1 MVGAGGYVVD
11 RGLRRCGAVQIGPGP
26 RHIPIIGP
34 VSSWRVDGGAAVI
47 TGWSRLAA
55 VERRSVVLAG
65 LAVLTLHIVGWG
77 SLLLLVGPAQLE
89 LAGTEGQVF
98 GVAVGVTAF
107 TLGARH
113 AFDADHIAAI
123 DNTTRR
129 LVAERRPATSVGF
142 WFSLGHST
150 VVVALA
156 ALVAAGLSALVRDA
170 TDAESTWSRFTTVWG
185 PLVAGVFLLVIAA
198 VNIVA
203 LAASSSR
210 GPAGPITAVLDR
222 IGARIRT
229 PRQMY
234 VVGLLFGLGFD
245 TATEV
250 SLLILAGS
258 AGAAQLPWWA
268 VMTLPVLFAAGMST
282 FDLLEGWVARHAYG
296 RAADHPHRLRRYNVW
311 VTVISV
317 VVAGIVGTVS
327 LSRALSTWGDWPDPL
342 AWTSALATEYWGW
355 ALAVTL
361 LVALFWVT
369 AEKARQRQAHQP
381 RGGDASL

>member
-1 MVGAGGYVVD
+1 MPSDWVRAPRPIIGTVSSTKAHQ
-11 RGLRRCGAVQIGPGP
+11 ASGPGP
-26 RHIPIIGP
+26 RTLSG
-34 VSSWRVDGGAAVI
+34 
-47 TGWSRLAA
+47 
-55 VERRSVVLAG
+55 VERRSMVLAALVVVL
-65 LAVLTLHIVGWG
+65 LHVLGWG

-89 LAGTEGQVF
+89 LGGRESQVF

-129 LVAERRPATSVGF
+129 LVAEGRPATNVGF

-156 ALVAAGLSALVRDA
+156 ALVAVGLSTLVRDA
-170 TDAESTWSRFTTVWG
+170 TSTESAWNRFTSVWG
-185 PLVAGVFLLVIAA
+185 PLVAGVFLLLIAA
-198 VNIVA
+198 VNVVS
-203 LAASSSR
+203 LRASGGH
-210 GPAGPITAVLDR
+210 GPAGPITALLDR
-222 IGARIRT
+222 VGTRIRT

-282 FDLLEGWVARHAYG
+282 FDLLEGWVARLAYG
-296 RAADHPHRLRRYNVW
+296 RASEQPHRLRRYNVA
-311 VTVISV
+311 VTMVSV
-317 VVAGIVGTVS
+317 VVAGVVGLVS
-327 LSRALSTWGDWPDPL
+327 LSGALSTWGGWPDPL
-342 AWTSALATEYWGW
+342 AWTRTLATDYWGW
-355 ALAVTL
+355 ALAAIL
-361 LVALFWVT
+361 LVALGWLTVGR
-369 AEKARQRQAHQP
+369 ARQRQA
-381 RGGDASL
+381 GSLTT

>member
-1 MVGAGGYVVD
+1 MAPARE
-11 RGLRRCGAVQIGPGP
+11 RGPL
-26 RHIPIIGP
+26 
-34 VSSWRVDGGAAVI
+34 S
-47 TGWSRLAA
+47 A
-55 VERRSVVLAG
+55 VERRSGVLAG

-89 LAGTEGQVF
+89 LAGTQSQVF

-129 LVAERRPATSVGF
+129 LVADGRPATSVGF

-150 VVVALA
+150 IVVALA
-156 ALVAAGLSALVRDA
+156 ALVAAGLSTLVRDA
-170 TDAESTWSRFTTVWG
+170 TDADSAWSRFTTVWG
-185 PLVAGVFLLVIAA
+185 PLVAGTFLLVIAA
-198 VNIVA
+198 INIVS
-203 LAASSSR
+203 LRASEDR
-210 GPAGPITAVLDR
+210 KPAGPVTAVLER
-222 IGARIRT
+222 VGTRIRT

-296 RAADHPHRLRRYNVW
+296 RATEHPHHTRRYTVW

-317 VVAGIVGTVS
+317 GVAGVVGAVS
-327 LSRALSTWGDWPDPL
+327 LSRALSTWGGWPDPL
-342 AWTSALATEYWGW
+342 AWTSSLATDYWGW
-355 ALAVTL
+355 ALAATL
-361 LVALFWVT
+361 LVVVLWLA
-369 AEKARQRQAHQP
+369 ADKARQRQD
-381 RGGDASL
+381 RTASS

>member
-1 MVGAGGYVVD
+1 MS
-11 RGLRRCGAVQIGPGP
+11 GPG
-26 RHIPIIGP
+26 R
-34 VSSWRVDGGAAVI
+34 GGGVGTT
-47 TGWSRLAA
+47 TGRSTLDAL
-55 VERRSVVLAG
+55 ERRSVVLSA
-65 LAVLTLHIVGWG
+65 LAVVTLHIVGWG
-77 SLLLLVGPAQLE
+77 SLLMLVGPAQLE
-89 LAGTEGQVF
+89 LAGTDGQVF

-150 VVVALA
+150 IVVALA
-156 ALVAAGLSALVRDA
+156 ALVAAGLSTLVRDA
-170 TDAESTWSRFTTVWG
+170 TDVDSAWSRFTTVWG
-185 PLVAGVFLLVIAA
+185 PLVAGTFLLVIAA
-198 VNIVA
+198 INIVS
-203 LAASSSR
+203 LRASDGR
-210 GPAGPITAVLDR
+210 KPAGPVTAVLDR
-222 IGARIRT
+222 VGTRIRT

-234 VVGLLFGLGFD
+234 LVGLLFGLGFD

-296 RAADHPHRLRRYNVW
+296 RVAENPHRMRRYNVW

-317 VVAGIVGTVS
+317 VVAGVVGAVS
-327 LSRALSTWGDWPDPL
+327 LSRALSSWGGWPDPL
-342 AWTSALATEYWGW
+342 SWTSALATDYWGW
-355 ALAVTL
+355 ALAATL
-361 LVALFWVT
+361 LVVLLWLA
-369 AEKARQRQAHQP
+369 AGKARQRQA
-381 RGGDASL
+381 GTASG

>member
-1 MVGAGGYVVD
+1 MNP
-11 RGLRRCGAVQIGPGP
+11 IPGP
-26 RHIPIIGP
+26 DLRG
-34 VSSWRVDGGAAVI
+34 RVVRTEQRTLGAI
-47 TGWSRLAA
+47 
-55 VERRSVVLAG
+55 ERRSMVSAGLVVVL
-65 LAVLTLHIVGWG
+65 LHVVGWS

-89 LAGTEGQVF
+89 LGGREGQVF

-129 LVAERRPATSVGF
+129 LVAEGRPATSVGF

-150 VVVALA
+150 VVLALA
-156 ALVAAGLSALVRDA
+156 ALVAAGLSTLVRDA
-170 TDAESTWSRFTTVWG
+170 TDAGSTWSGFTTVWG
-185 PLVAGVFLLVIAA
+185 PLVAGVFLLVIAG
-198 VNIVA
+198 VNVA
-203 LAASSSR
+203 SLRASGGQ

-222 IGARIRT
+222 IGTRIRT

-296 RAADHPHRLRRYNVW
+296 RAAEQPHRLRRYNVG
-311 VTVISV
+311 VTVVSV
-317 VVAGIVGTVS
+317 VVAGVVGLVS
-327 LSRALSTWGDWPDPL
+327 LSRALSAWGGWPDPL
-342 AWTSALATEYWGW
+342 AWTSTLATDYWGW
-355 ALAVTL
+355 ALATIL
-361 LVALFWVT
+361 LVAVLWL
-369 AEKARQRQAHQP
+369 AAAKARRRRAVAAAREQ
-381 RGGDASL
+381 G